1 MKCHNLLCDNKLLS
15 NIGNSHALLLVGEDS
30 LAVEGLMK
38 SYVAKV
44 LCIENADALDNINK
58 VGLNSTPCL
67 KCKNCKL
74 VLDDKHPDVIQLNKP
89 KLVVADI
96 QTILDSILISP
107 FGEYKLYLISNFD
120 TANEQAQNKLLKS
133 LEEPPRNVIFVLG
146 ASTVV
151 SILPT
156 IMSRCRVYH
165 VLPFELNALKQ
176 SMLAYYPDDDNL
188 DLALSLSGGQITRV
202 ENFLNNPQYKS
213 NFDIAISVLLN
224 LKSSA
229 DLLSV
234 SSTLISHK
242 EHLIDIVDFI
252 ILILRDVLVFK
263 NSLQDLVFSKA
274 FLKDILDISKLY
286 TSHALINI
294 LKQLNNILKRIKTF
308 GNTNSIVD
316 NLLFILLENKYNNR
330 AVL

>member
-1 MKCHNLLCDNKLLS
+1 
-15 NIGNSHALLLVGEDS
+15 
-30 LAVEGLMK
+30 
-38 SYVAKV
+38 
-44 LCIENADALDNINK
+44 
-58 VGLNSTPCL
+58 
-67 KCKNCKL
+67 
-74 VLDDKHPDVIQLNKP
+74 
-89 KLVVADI
+89 
-96 QTILDSILISP
+96 
-107 FGEYKLYLISNFD
+107 
-120 TANEQAQNKLLKS
+120 
-133 LEEPPRNVIFVLG
+133 
-146 ASTVV
+146 VV